1 MQLYCLYSRR
11 KEPPLINLLLSTLV
25 LGTGLHLQAAS
36 AATAPPPT
44 PVTDVMVMLSR
55 KPGIQT
61 EELMKILPEEAR
73 ETMLLYL
80 DGKIDHWYSRADGKG
95 VVFFLRCNTVEEAKQ
110 IMGSLPLDKAGLVA
124 LEFIPVGPLAPM
136 RLLTKPAA
144 PAK

>member
-1 MQLYCLYSRR
+1 MFLMS
-11 KEPPLINLLLSTLV
+11 LSAFI
-25 LGTGLHLQAAS
+25 LGAGLHVQTQAA
-36 AATAPPPT
+36 TPPPT

-55 KPGIQT
+55 KQGVNT
-61 EELMKILPEEAR
+61 AELMKVLPEEAR

-95 VVFFLRCNTVEEAKQ
+95 VVFFLRCTTIEEAKA
-110 IMGSLPLDKAGLVA
+110 IMGGLPLDKAGMVE

-144 PAK
+144 PTH